1 MANHPSLGSGLGHT
15 APAGSSAIPPRLR
28 PAFNTN
34 QQHYSPAKSLAPKP
48 LISAILAPP
57 SPSKLPANV
66 AASAETARL
75 QTELLQLSLMH
86 RDAAAVD
93 AAWCDSAR
101 AKLGQRFRA
110 LAEESKELAALER
123 GVAEARN
130 AKALRT
136 WAGGRPGA
144 LEEKIQGLDTV
155 LSGLWSLGE
164 PGGKHARVVR
174 RFERWAERADQILA
188 ARESHDSDDDDN
200 DHGDAMLLDDTGEL
214 VLVGELDP
222 TWKDDCAALSR
233 RLDEWRRL
241 LRHLGDVPQA
251 PEDGGDETGP
261 PGNAPGAAPSTLHT
275 ILGACQ
281 SLVADMLAELN
292 TMEQIE
298 RDAVAHEMRWIQSMN
313 GLDDLDGRNHDRHSE
328 GGSRAG
334 AIWRAW

>member
-1 MANHPSLGSGLGHT
+1 
-15 APAGSSAIPPRLR
+15 
-28 PAFNTN
+28 
-34 QQHYSPAKSLAPKP
+34 
-48 LISAILAPP
+48 
-57 SPSKLPANV
+57 
-66 AASAETARL
+66 
-75 QTELLQLSLMH
+75 MH

-93 AAWCDSAR
+93 AAWCESAR
-101 AKLGQRFRA
+101 AKLGERFRA
-110 LAEESKELAALER
+110 LVEESKELAALER

-130 AKALRT
+130 AKALRA

-155 LSGLWSLGE
+155 LSGLWTLGE

-188 ARESHDSDDDDN
+188 ARESRDSDDDDN

-222 TWKDDCAALSR
+222 AWKDDCAALAR

-241 LRHLGDVPQA
+241 LRHLGDVPQP
-251 PEDGGDETGP
+251 PEDGGDEPEP

-313 GLDDLDGRNHDRHSE
+313 GPDDLDGRNQDRHSE